1 MVTRKADRA
10 VTARKRAP
18 QRPVKQRSSG
28 HVKSAATRTSKVSTE
43 IIKEAVR
50 QYEPALRRLADR

>member
-10 VTARKRAP
+10 VTARKRASR
-18 QRPVKQRSSG
+18 RPGKQYSLG
-28 HVKSAATRTSKVSTE
+28 PAKSATTRTSKVSTE

-50 QYEPALRRLADR
+50 QYGPALRRLADR